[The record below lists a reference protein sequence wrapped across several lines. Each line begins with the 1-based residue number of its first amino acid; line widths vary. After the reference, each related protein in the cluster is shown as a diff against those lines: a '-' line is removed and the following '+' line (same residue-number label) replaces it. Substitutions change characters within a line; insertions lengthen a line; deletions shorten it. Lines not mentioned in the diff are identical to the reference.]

1 MDKNSF
7 VITEFLSASEPI
19 NHCGTR
25 LQMKERESSALI
37 FPQCG
42 KLEFAWGTQTVTAAS
57 DQPVLIY
64 EGMSYTNTCI
74 EDAQS
79 LMFNIK
85 LQNNR
90 EEIIRLQPVNGE
102 WLKWIYDEITV
113 LNVNPSAKKQSGI
126 LGKLYQLLGECLPD
140 EEGDTAS
147 PLSPILEMIE
157 KSYHKS
163 TLTLEDLA
171 KSCSMSKSY
180 LHKLFVKEIGM
191 TPFQYIT
198 ETRMKQAKILI
209 MEMLPVRD
217 VAYMVGY
224 SDIYQFSRAFK
235 RFYNIS
241 PNKMRTPKVP

>member
-1 MDKNSF
+1 MEKNSL
-7 VITEFLSASEPI
+7 VITEFISASEPI

-25 LQMKERESSALI
+25 FQMKERKSSALI

-42 KLEFAWGTQTVTAAS
+42 RLEFTWGTEAVVADS
-57 DQPVLIY
+57 GQPILIY

-85 LQNNR
+85 LQNNK
-90 EEIIRLQPVNGE
+90 EEIIRLQPVNKE
-102 WLKWIYDEITV
+102 RLKWIYDEITV
-113 LNVNPSAKKQSGI
+113 LNVYPSAKKQSRI
-126 LGKLYQLLGECLPD
+126 FEKLYQLLGECLPSED
-140 EEGDTAS
+140 GDTTS
-147 PLSPILEMIE
+147 LLSPILEIIE

-163 TLTLEDLA
+163 SLSLDDLA
-171 KSCSMSKSY
+171 RSCSMSKSY

-235 RFYNIS
+235 RFYSIS
-241 PNKMRTPKVP
+241 PNKMRTTKYR